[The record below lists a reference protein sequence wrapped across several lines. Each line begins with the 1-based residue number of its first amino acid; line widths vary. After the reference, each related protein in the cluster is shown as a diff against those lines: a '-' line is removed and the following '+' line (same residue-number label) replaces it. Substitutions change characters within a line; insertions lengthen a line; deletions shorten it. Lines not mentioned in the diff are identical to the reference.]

1 MILKS
6 TLRLLVVSLSGVST
20 FFAFPFLYIFVARL
34 FFHVVRAS
42 DLLEFDLIASVI
54 VCALVYDT
62 IRNIDTKKI
71 QISKTTLRI
80 TLIAGCLTFIVF
92 AGLVGSELSQITNIS
107 NFLLILNFFFFSTI
121 VLSSLHY
128 FVKTKSNA
136 FLQIL
141 RRFTSARSSKSFQ
154 RGTQIYAT
162 SNRKHM
168 NCPK

>member
-6 TLRLLVVSLSGVST
+6 TLRLGIVSLSAVST

-54 VCALVYDT
+54 VCALVHDT
-62 IRNIDTKKI
+62 IRNIDMKKI
-71 QISKTTLRI
+71 HISKTILRI
-80 TLIAGCLTFIVF
+80 TLIASCLTFIVF
-92 AGLVGSELSQITNIS
+92 ASLVGSELSQVTNIS
-107 NFLLILNFFFFSTI
+107 NFALILNFFFFSTI

-136 FLQIL
+136 FLQTL
-141 RRFTSARSSKSFQ
+141 RRFASTRSSKFHQ
-154 RGTQIYAT
+154 RGTQIHTAL
-162 SNRKHM
+162 NRKCI

>member
-6 TLRLLVVSLSGVST
+6 TLRLVIVSLSGVST

-128 FVKTKSNA
+128 FVKTKFNA
-136 FLQIL
+136 FLRTL
-141 RRFTSARSSKSFQ
+141 RRFASTRSSKSLQ
-154 RGTQIYAT
+154 RGTQIHT
-162 SNRKHM
+162 TLNRKCM
-168 NCPK
+168 NCPE